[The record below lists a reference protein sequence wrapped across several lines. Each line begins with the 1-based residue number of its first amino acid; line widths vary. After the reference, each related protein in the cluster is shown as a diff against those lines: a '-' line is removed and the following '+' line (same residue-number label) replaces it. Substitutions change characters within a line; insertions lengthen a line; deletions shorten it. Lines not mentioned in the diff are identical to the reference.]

1 MAAPNSLE
9 DKVYRP
15 SLAEGKPAFRRATP
29 WATLPI
35 TLGIAGAGAGLGMLL
50 ARQPGPPA
58 TVVRSVRVVLPAWG
72 EVPAPVGRA
81 PVQPIASGRVPRA
94 APEDAPPP
102 AVQPRG
108 ELLPHHAPSPVA
120 VAGPGPDDRSG
131 VDRSGVDRSGV
142 DRSGP
147 NGADPGPGHPGTPGP
162 GSVAA
167 VEGAAGDRAE
177 SGGGRP
183 GRIRELDLTQIR
195 EKYRPAAP
203 SYPPL
208 ARTARVQGDV
218 VVQILVG
225 ITGVPTSA
233 RALTG
238 PLPLRSAAESY
249 AMAWRFEPFLWNG
262 VPQASRFNLTV
273 SFRLT

>member
-1 MAAPNSLE
+1 MAAPNTLA

-35 TLGIAGAGAGLGMLL
+35 TLGIAGVGAGLAMLL
-50 ARQPGPPA
+50 ARQPGPHA

-72 EVPAPVGRA
+72 EVPAPAGHS
-81 PVQPIASGRVPRA
+81 PVQPIASARVPGA
-94 APEDAPPP
+94 APKDAPPP

-108 ELLPHHAPSPVA
+108 EVLPHQAPSPIA
-120 VAGPGPDDRSG
+120 VADAGLEDRSG
-131 VDRSGVDRSGV
+131 VDRSR
-142 DRSGP
+142 P
-147 NGADPGPGHPGTPGP
+147 NGADPGPGRPGTPGT
-162 GSVAA
+162 GSGAA
-167 VEGAAGDRAE
+167 IEGMAGDRAE

-262 VPQASRFNLTV
+262 VPQESRFNLTV

>member
-1 MAAPNSLE
+1 MAAPNTLA

-35 TLGIAGAGAGLGMLL
+35 TLGIAGVGAGLGMLL

-81 PVQPIASGRVPRA
+81 PVQPIASGRVPGA
-94 APEDAPPP
+94 APENAPPP

-147 NGADPGPGHPGTPGP
+147 DGADRTAT
-162 GSVAA
+162 STY
-167 VEGAAGDRAE
+167 
-177 SGGGRP
+177 GGGRDGDTASHLRTKIRPRLMSRRP
-183 GRIRELDLTQIR
+183 GLVV
-195 EKYRPAAP
+195 PA
-203 SYPPL
+203 
-208 ARTARVQGDV
+208 
-218 VVQILVG
+218 
-225 ITGVPTSA
+225 
-233 RALTG
+233 
-238 PLPLRSAAESY
+238 
-249 AMAWRFEPFLWNG
+249 
-262 VPQASRFNLTV
+262 
-273 SFRLT
+273 